1 MRLRNIT
8 NSWSIV
14 IIMAYMVSC
23 STQDFMSIEEESN
36 QDVNMERNTHISETE
51 AVNIANQF

>member
-23 STQDFMSIEEESN
+23 SKQDFMSIEEESN